1 MSIHQELRLT
11 QPTQDPVSHGAVLT
25 TAAGRAVAVL
35 RIATAFLFL
44 WAFLDKT
51 FGLDYSTTSPNA
63 WIHGGS
69 PTRGFLSTV
78 HVGPMAATLRSWAG
92 APWADWLFMIG
103 LAGIGLAVLLGVAL
117 RISAVAGTLMMALM
131 WIAEWPLAKAN
142 EAGQATHSTNPIV
155 DYHFMYA
162 LVLIVL
168 AFVFAGNTWG
178 LGRRWAGLVRGNP
191 WLL

>member
-1 MSIHQELRLT
+1 MTTS
-11 QPTQDPVSHGAVLT
+11 GA
-25 TAAGRAVAVL
+25 RAVAIL

-51 FGLDYSTTSPNA
+51 FGLGYSTTSQAA
-63 WIHGGS
+63 WINGGS
-69 PTRGFLSTV
+69 PTQGFLSTV
-78 HVGPMAATLRSWAG
+78 HAGPMAATLRSWAG

-103 LAGIGLAVLLGVAL
+103 LVAIGLAVLLGVVL

-142 EAGQATHSTNPIV
+142 DAGQATHSTNPIV

-168 AFVFAGNTWG
+168 AFVFAGDTWG
-178 LGRRWAGLVRGNP
+178 LGRQWARLVRHNP